1 MIDFELS
8 EDQKVLQKMVRDFA
22 QAEIAPHCRKWDNES
37 HFPHEL
43 IPKLGALGLLG
54 MTTPEEY
61 EGSGMSMLDVALVIE
76 ELAAVDGSVA
86 ITVASHN
93 GLCSGHINLFGSE
106 EQKRRYLPELASG
119 RKLGAWGLTEPGSG
133 SDAAGARTRAIR
145 LDDGSWSL
153 TGQKTFITQ
162 GSVGGVAVILAVT
175 SPEKKQRGI
184 TAFIVDY
191 GTPGFSASRRI
202 EKMGLHASDTA
213 ELTLDDVR
221 VPDSQRLG
229 EIDNGFIDTL
239 RILDKGRITIG
250 AMALGLG
257 AGAMQAAIRY
267 SKDRR
272 QFGKSLS
279 EFQAI
284 QNMIAQAVME
294 LDASR
299 LLLHR
304 AAWMHDQGMRFG
316 LQASMGKLYAAQ
328 AAMRACS
335 TAVQIHGGYG
345 YTREFPVE
353 KAMRDAKLCEIGEG
367 TNEIQRLV
375 IARELLSK
383 GDLLVPGVI

>member
-8 EDQKVLQKMVRDFA
+8 EDQQVLKKSVRDFA
-22 QAEIAPHCRKWDNES
+22 AAEIAPHCRKWDNES

-43 IPKLGALGLLG
+43 IPKLGNLGLLG
-54 MTTPEEY
+54 MMTPEEY
-61 EGSGMSMLDVALVIE
+61 GGAGMSLLDVAVVIE

-106 EQKRRYLPELASG
+106 EQKQRYLPDLASG
-119 RKLGAWGLTEPGSG
+119 AKLGAWGLTEPGSG
-133 SDAAGARTRAIR
+133 SDAAGARTRATR
-145 LDDGSWSL
+145 LPDGSWSIS
-153 TGQKTFITQ
+153 GQKTFITQ

-202 EKMGLHASDTA
+202 EKMGLHASDTS

-229 EIDNGFIDTL
+229 EIDCGFIDTL
-239 RILDKGRITIG
+239 RILDKGRVTIG

-257 AGAMQAAIRY
+257 VGAMNAAMRY
-267 SKDRR
+267 AKERK
-272 QFGKSLS
+272 QFGKSLA

-284 QNMIAQAVME
+284 QNMVAQAVME

-304 AAWMHDQGMRFG
+304 AAWMHDQGLRFG
-316 LQASMGKLYAAQ
+316 LQASMAKLYAAQ
-328 AAMRACS
+328 AAMRACN

-367 TNEIQRLV
+367 TNEIQRIV
-375 IARELLSK
+375 ISRELLGK
-383 GDLLVPGVI
+383 GELLVPSVY

>member
-257 AGAMQAAIRY
+257 AGALQAAIRY

-316 LQASMGKLYAAQ
+316 LQASMGKLYSAQ